1 MIFTS
6 FQGARFYPNIFGKS
20 RFGVNETRRVTL
32 SASILEGLGLVTRH
46 DDPLGG
52 VTWSGRDLFEMFDKS
67 QCKLHALKRAFIALE
82 PLENISQEDISFAM
96 EAADKF
102 NLASTEAPII
112 STDGL
117 SSEQQRT
124 VHNQNIFCKCG
135 FIKKMEIED
144 AKKGKSVK
152 RSVHVGT
159 KRRTRCKE
167 CPGCKATKCNECQHC
182 LKPQNKKPCVLR
194 VCHFPKVPKC
204 PCFAWN
210 RVRQKKQQNWT
221 KSEASFLYTV
231 FQGCEIFKICTKGLL
246 YCVRLYSC
254 TNNREYAE
262 KFDANQY
269 VKSTRESFV
278 S

>member
-167 CPGCKATKCNECQHC
+167 CPGCKAKMQRVPTLPQAAKQEAVRLESLPLPEGAEVSLLC
-182 LKPQNKKPCVLR
+182 LKSRP
-194 VCHFPKVPKC
+194 
-204 PCFAWN
+204 A
-210 RVRQKKQQNWT
+210 KKQQN
-221 KSEASFLYTV
+221 
-231 FQGCEIFKICTKGLL
+231 
-246 YCVRLYSC
+246 
-254 TNNREYAE
+254 
-262 KFDANQY
+262 
-269 VKSTRESFV
+269 
-278 S
+278 